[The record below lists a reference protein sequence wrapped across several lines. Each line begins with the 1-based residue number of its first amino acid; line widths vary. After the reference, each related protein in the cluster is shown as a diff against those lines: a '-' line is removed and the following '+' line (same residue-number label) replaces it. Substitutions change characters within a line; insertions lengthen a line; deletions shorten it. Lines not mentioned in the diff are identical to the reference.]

1 MPANNAETNKE
12 QPILTLIQKLKDG
25 QISPELIDKDQRQ
38 LCIEVFVGEG
48 YTISSIAQILSKCEK
63 TIRRDLEEIRERNAL
78 TPDIGLAKRIIGEMV
93 TNGHVHRNHLMRLA
107 RSKDASTAEKSQ
119 AEYYAHRVDMEL
131 VDRLQT
137 LGYLPLKP
145 KTIVGDFTYNMQ
157 VNDEKSIYDLKA
169 QLAEIEKLALEHG
182 ALAPELEIEVKKLKR
197 RIENVEIEK
206 DILKITDKQGKEQK
220 ND

>member
-1 MPANNAETNKE
+1 METKNE
-12 QPILTLIQKLKDG
+12 QPILILIQKLKSG
-25 QISPELIDKDQRQ
+25 QILPELIDKEQRQ
-38 LCIEVFVGEG
+38 LCIEVFIGEG
-48 YTISSIAQILSKCEK
+48 YTISSIAQILNKCER

-78 TPDIGLAKRIIGEMV
+78 TPDIGLAKKIIGEMV
-93 TNGHVHRNHLMRLA
+93 TNGCIHRSHLMRLA
-107 RSKDASTAEKSQ
+107 RTKEASTTEKSQ
-119 AEYYAHRVDMEL
+119 AEYYAHRVDMEI

-157 VNDEKSIYDLKA
+157 VNDEKSIDDLKT
-169 QLAEIEKLALEHG
+169 QLVEIEKLALEQG
-182 ALAPELEIEVKKLKR
+182 GLAPELEIEVNRLRKR
-197 RIENVEIEK
+197 IDKVEIEK